1 MLLSFFYLLP
11 THLHFFMGTVYMSEV
26 SFDKNP
32 SVLDIDSVGIYK
44 DGSWKQTNV
53 PKAVF
58 DTIDGKR
65 QIFVK
70 KPTSSYMTGDLWII
84 SESDCT
90 NGKII
95 VNGITYNANSTLIA
109 VLPNGVTERT
119 SFTESDWTDI
129 STQDGIVALDQSTQ
143 ALNKFSDIAND
154 SKITPTEKQSIKLFP

>member
-1 MLLSFFYLLP
+1 MI
-11 THLHFFMGTVYMSEV
+11 V
-26 SFDKNP
+26 SSNVT
-32 SVLDIDSVGIYK
+32 SIYK
-44 DGSWKQTNV
+44 NGEWQPTNV

-129 STQDGIVALDQSTQ
+129 STQDLQTQ
-143 ALNKFSDIAND
+143 
-154 SKITPTEKQSIKLFP
+154 PTIS